1 MAYEAVLGTSPD
13 DSAKAYDDGR
23 CGVLTSDVSQLH
35 AIRLKLTKPEDH
47 IILPDLI
54 SKEPFGPAVRQGDD
68 QWLNIVKWTAFALV
82 NAEELGVNS
91 KNIDDALKSN
101 KPAVQRLVGKD
112 GDYGV
117 RMGLTPDWAARIIRL
132 VGNYGEIYDRRQ
144 GRRPLRR
151 HIFVDARHRFGYT
164 VGANFAHVKDAIAR
178 VLLTAERVR
187 RPRAER
193 YTPRPGGFGHHVAG
207 TTTGPGGAFPG
218 LGQAGAGNARGTT
231 RGLSPPVG
239 RSLLDPASCRV
250 PGNLA

>member
-1 MAYEAVLGTSPD
+1 MQSGTTTELNLSDYFHSNDMAYEPVLGASPD
-13 DSAKAYDDGR
+13 ESAKAYDDGR

-35 AIRLKLTKPEDH
+35 AIRLKLTKPDDH

-101 KPAVQRLVGKD
+101 KPAVQRLIGKD

-132 VGNYGEIYDRRQ
+132 VGNYGEVYDRN
-144 GRRPLRR
+144 
-151 HIFVDARHRFGYT
+151 
-164 VGANFAHVKDAIAR
+164 VGVKSQLGIPRGINANW
-178 VLLTAERVR
+178 TA
-187 RPRAER
+187 
-193 YTPRPGGFGHHVAG
+193 GGIMYA
-207 TTTGPGGAFPG
+207 
-218 LGQAGAGNARGTT
+218 
-231 RGLSPPVG
+231 PPI
-239 RSLLDPASCRV
+239 R
-250 PGNLA
+250 